1 MMFVCFWSQRL
12 NTHFLFF
19 FKGKLFDFLFFFC
32 HPIHRMVLNHRRVD
46 LRGIG
51 KELKTLVQSWMGRKQ
66 SNHLNRE
73 SELVMRFPCV
83 GLKYKSITTFFL
95 FSEFETV
102 NLKKKNITSSVY
114 CWAFFYY
121 LRVEIKAAAIEKKKL
136 THEKEWGGNFFFFF
150 REKIFF
156 FFCVE
161 ARTLSMWQA
170 ANVCIKGR
178 SPPTPQSNS
187 KSVDSNCVCVCI
199 YQ

>member
-114 CWAFFYY
+114 CWVFLFF
-121 LRVEIKAAAIEKKKL
+121 LFACRNKSGSHWKKKID
-136 THEKEWGGNFFFFF
+136 TWKGVRREFFFFF
-150 REKIFF
+150 SRKDFLLLLCGGKNAVYVTGGK
-156 FFCVE
+156 CVHKR
-161 ARTLSMWQA
+161 ALSPH
-170 ANVCIKGR
+170 
-178 SPPTPQSNS
+178 PPIEFKKRRQQL
-187 KSVDSNCVCVCI
+187 CVCV